1 MNGSIDLEGVHGAKK
16 AAMDLNGVSQ
26 PGCCGSPRFQPN
38 NEVLWR
44 AVCVHPWVFFHFL
57 GILKGE
63 GRADVSDQVYYNTY
77 LGTCGL

>member
-16 AAMDLNGVSQ
+16 TAMDLNMSIVSQ

-44 AVCVHPWVFFHFL
+44 AVCVHPWCF
-57 GILKGE
+57 
-63 GRADVSDQVYYNTY
+63 STS
-77 LGTCGL
+77 